1 MSGTTMF
8 ETQFRKIKAF
18 FPPTIVFILLP
29 GLIFALAALLNASEI
44 NASENHLMPQ
54 PMKLEFGQGAL
65 PIDGSFRISLSGY
78 TEPRL
83 QEAAKRLIQKLSTQT
98 GIPMNDAVPKN
109 VTEDPQATLVIR
121 CDHAGESVQSLREN
135 ESYTLEVRT
144 TGATIAAPTPVGVL
158 RGLET
163 FLQLVDLGTQGFAA
177 PVVKIADQPRFPWR
191 GLMVDV
197 SRRWISAA
205 VIKRNIDAM
214 SAVKLNVLH
223 WHLSDDQGFRIE
235 SRKFPELHRQGSDGR
250 YYTQAEVRDIVAYAR
265 DRGIRVVPEFDVP
278 GHSTSW
284 LVGYPELASAPDPF
298 TIDRILGVR
307 DAAMDPTKE
316 NVYQFLDTFIGE
328 MAELFPDEYFHIGGD
343 EVNGKQWN
351 ANPKIRAFMREH
363 GMKDYHDLQT
373 YFNQRLLR
381 IVQQHGKKM
390 VGWDEILQPDLPK
403 DIVVQSWRGQ
413 QSLAAAAR
421 QGYMGILSTGYYLD
435 LMEPASLSYGVD
447 PLGGEASRLSRAEQ
461 SKILGGE
468 ACVWTE
474 NIDMQNFDGANWPR
488 TAAIAERL
496 WSPAEVRDLDSMY
509 RRSARV
515 SRDLEWLGLTHRTSS
530 RMMLERLAGNTD
542 PIPLFKFDQVLV
554 PLNCDVRRQVHP
566 YTSLTPL
573 NRLVD
578 ATPPESD
585 AARDFASLVAHWQ
598 ANEKPV
604 RAQLTT
610 WRENRAKLDPLMQ
623 NSKLLQ
629 EALPLSDY
637 VNALSTAGL
646 EALDYLDRGTP
657 APSQWVRQQ
666 RELLKEAAKPHA
678 ELLIAIVPAIAKLV
692 DAADTAKK

>member
-1 MSGTTMF
+1 MKKLF
-8 ETQFRKIKAF
+8 QRKILFA
-18 FPPTIVFILLP
+18 LLP
-29 GLIFALAALLNASEI
+29 LLITALGTSLNAV
-44 NASENHLMPQ
+44 ENHLMPQ
-54 PMKLEFGQGAL
+54 PMKLEFGQGTLA
-65 PIDGSFRISLSGY
+65 IDGSFRVSLSGY

-83 QEAAKRLIQKLSTQT
+83 QASAKRLIQRLSTQT
-98 GIPMNDAVPKN
+98 GIPMHETLTREPN
-109 VTEDPQATLVIR
+109 ATLVIR
-121 CDHAGESVQSLREN
+121 CDHAGESVQSIREN
-135 ESYTLEVRT
+135 ESYTLEVKT

-158 RGLET
+158 RAIET
-163 FLQLVDLGTQGFAA
+163 FLQLLDLNAQGFAA

-197 SRRWISAA
+197 SRRWISAG

-235 SRKFPELHRQGSDGR
+235 SRQFPDLHKLGSDGN
-250 YYTQAEVRDIVAYAR
+250 YYRQAEVRDVVAYAR
-265 DRGIRVVPEFDVP
+265 ERGIRVVPEFDMP

-284 LVGYPELASAPDPF
+284 LVGYPELASAPGPF
-298 TIDRILGVR
+298 TIDRNLGVR
-307 DAAMDPTKE
+307 DAAMDPTQE
-316 NVYQFLDTFIGE
+316 NVYQFLDIFIGE
-328 MAELFPDEYFHIGGD
+328 MAELFPDDYFHIGGD

-351 ANPKIRAFMREH
+351 ANPKIRTFMRQH

-381 IVQQHGKKM
+381 IVQKHGKKM
-390 VGWDEILQPDLPK
+390 VGWDEVLQPDLPK

-447 PLGGEASRLSRAEQ
+447 PLGAEASRLSSAEQ

-468 ACVWTE
+468 ACIWTE
-474 NIDMQNFDGANWPR
+474 NIDMQNFDSANWPR

-496 WSPAEVRDLDSMY
+496 WSPAEVRDVDSMY
-509 RRSARV
+509 RRSTWI
-515 SRDLEWLGLTHRTSS
+515 SRELEWLGLTHRTSS
-530 RMMLERLAGNTD
+530 RMMLERLAGNAD
-542 PIPLFKFDQVLV
+542 PLPLFAFDRLLT

-585 AARDFASLVAHWQ
+585 VARDFATMVAHWQ
-598 ANEKPV
+598 ANEQPLRK
-604 RAQLTT
+604 QLTA
-610 WRENRAKLDPLMQ
+610 WRDNRTQLNPLIQ
-623 NSKLLQ
+623 GSGLLQ
-629 EALPLSDY
+629 EASPLAEY
-637 VNALSTAGL
+637 VAALATAGL
-646 EALDYLDRGTP
+646 ESLDYLDRGNP
-657 APSQWVRQQ
+657 APPQWVGQQ
-666 RELLKEAAKPHA
+666 RELLDEAAKPHA
-678 ELLIAIVPAIAKLV
+678 ELLIAIVPSIAKLV
-692 DAADTAKK
+692 DAAETRKQ